1 MVARGLDLEVRLA
14 EPEEDVDVDSI
25 AHHGVRPGQAEMV
38 NDRAKLIMHRL
49 IARRLKEEPSALT
62 LVRERLDSLAD
73 DAPLNVAE
81 WRAILQ
87 GDVDT
92 VRRRLT
98 ERSSE
103 MTRLRLSSPFLGV
116 VPLTDPTLR
125 RRIHQKAKLGARGE
139 IDWSLR

>member
-1 MVARGLDLEVRLA
+1 
-14 EPEEDVDVDSI
+14 
-25 AHHGVRPGQAEMV
+25 MV

-62 LVRERLDSLAD
+62 LVRERLDSLGD
-73 DAPLNVAE
+73 DAPLYVAE

-125 RRIHQKAKLGARGE
+125 RRIHQKAKLGVRRPS
-139 IDWSLR
+139 DWSLR